1 MSKNERKRELLT
13 FLFAK
18 NEDQPALFRAIINK
32 KLVETKDFMD
42 SRSKDEELQK
52 YNKQLDYMIYEN
64 KVKTVQAQTK
74 VLREQIEAHAKGIE
88 YSPTAKGIEYTPIM
102 SIIERKLF
110 IIEIQL
116 DIGVY
121 NLINNKN
128 GVKFYFDI

>member
-18 NEDQPALFRAIINK
+18 PKDQSVLFHAIINK
-32 KLVETKDFMD
+32 ELVKMKEFID

-52 YNKQLDYMIYEN
+52 YNKQLDYMIYEG
-64 KVKTVQAQTK
+64 KLKGIEAQTK
-74 VLREQIEAHAKGIE
+74 VLKEQMKAYANGTKHPSMI
-88 YSPTAKGIEYTPIM
+88 

-110 IIEIQL
+110 IVEMQL

-121 NLINNKN
+121 NLLNNKD
-128 GVKFYFDI
+128 VKFYIDTV